1 MLRISL
7 GHTYRLVRIGVL
19 IGVSVCC
26 APDAHAQ
33 DADTASVTELRQ
45 RVQDLEATVRQ
56 LQEKRDPE
64 PAPTP
69 LVSTPPGVPVAPVAP
84 SPAMLPIA
92 SGDPV
97 VPAPG
102 GSMAFPAILNNPGG
116 TEGFYI
122 QSAGRSCLLRLT
134 GQIQADFRGFLN
146 DVDTSTTGNPLVAG
160 SPVTGSPDT
169 FLIRRARLG
178 IEATMLNYYEFRL
191 LPDFAGSSLSKSI
204 TDAYLNIHYWDEF
217 QFEAGKFK
225 QPFSFEQLIQDR
237 FVPTMERSMMDQ
249 LVPQRDEGVM
259 IHGRSCSTIDSILR
273 SPFPMATPMTA
284 PSIRITTKTRTAAS
298 LSAPSTIPEGWQIAR
313 GLQLGIAA
321 GVGVE
326 HEPLGNTASPPI
338 ITTPATVTWFAYNP
352 GVWANGTRDRVSP
365 ELVYYYHSF
374 GLAAQYFHQDQI
386 LQHTAAS
393 PLVHVPIDSY
403 YVLAT
408 YFLTGEQ
415 RTDYSQQI
423 DPLRSFD
430 PCSRRS
436 LRRGPGNWYSAW
448 TGLKSAEDA
457 FAAGLATSTAGNAN
471 RSSPEAFEATTGFNW
486 YLNEWVRT
494 QFNWEHAEF
503 GGPVKIGNA
512 PGAFTKEDALYTRF
526 QIIF

>member
-1 MLRISL
+1 M
-7 GHTYRLVRIGVL
+7 IGIGLL
-19 IGVSVCC
+19 IGISVCRT
-26 APDAHAQ
+26 PDAQAQ
-33 DADTASVTELRQ
+33 DADTASVTELRE

-56 LQEKRDPE
+56 LQEKHDPE
-64 PAPTP
+64 RAPTP
-69 LVSTPPGVPVAPVAP
+69 LVSSPSGVPVAPVAP
-84 SPAMLPIA
+84 SPATLPVA

-102 GSMAFPAILNNPGG
+102 GSMAFPAISNSAGG
-116 TEGFYI
+116 KEGFYI
-122 QSAGRSCLLRLT
+122 QSPDKSCLLRIT

-146 DVDTSTTGNPLVAG
+146 DVDTSTTGNANVAG
-160 SPVTGSPDT
+160 SPAGSTVTGSPDT

-191 LPDFAGSSLSKSI
+191 LPDFAGSTISKSI

-259 IHGRSCSTIDSILR
+259 IHGHKLFDDRFDYAVAVSNGDVNDSTIDPNNHKDSNGRIAIR
-273 SPFPMATPMTA
+273 PFND
-284 PSIRITTKTRTAAS
+284 
-298 LSAPSTIPEGWQIAR
+298 PEGWEIAR
-313 GLQLGIAA
+313 GLQIGITG

-326 HEPLGNTASPPI
+326 NEPLGNTASPPS

-352 GVWANGTRDRVSP
+352 GVWANGVRDRVSP

-374 GLAAQYFHQDQI
+374 GLAAQYFHEDQI
-386 LQHTAAS
+386 LQIPAKT
-393 PLVHVPIDSY
+393 PLVNVPTDGY

-415 RTDYSQQI
+415 RTDYSEQI
-423 DPLRSFD
+423 APLHPFD
-430 PCSRRS
+430 PEAPIAS
-436 LRRGPGNWYSAW
+436 PGAW
-448 TGLKSAEDA
+448 ELVFRVDQLEVGQQA
-457 FAAGLATSTAGNAN
+457 FAAGLATSTAGSAN
-471 RSSPEAFEATTGFNW
+471 RSSPEAFETTTGFNW
-486 YLNEWVRT
+486 YLNKWVRT
-494 QFNWEHAEF
+494 QLNWEHAKF
-503 GGPVKIGNA
+503 GGPVKIGNV
-512 PGAFTKEDALYTRF
+512 PGAFSKEDALYTRF